1 MLKYVSKFTLDV
13 LPSLLAT
20 VIGAY
25 IVNHYIVAKPDAPA
39 VAAVSSTEPKA
50 EAKASGTPSDVAS
63 VPEPGVR
70 AKGISE
76 KSVSDKTAVEKATV
90 EKPAVEKPAE
100 KSADKPAETASIP
113 AETRPHQPV
122 PRERT
127 AARTV
132 APPVQPSAPA
142 DVP

>member
-90 EKPAVEKPAE
+90 EKPAVEKPAVEKPAE
-100 KSADKPAETASIP
+100 KSADKPAETGRASC
-113 AETRPHQPV
+113 
-122 PRERT
+122 RER
-127 AARTV
+127 V
-132 APPVQPSAPA
+132 
-142 DVP
+142 